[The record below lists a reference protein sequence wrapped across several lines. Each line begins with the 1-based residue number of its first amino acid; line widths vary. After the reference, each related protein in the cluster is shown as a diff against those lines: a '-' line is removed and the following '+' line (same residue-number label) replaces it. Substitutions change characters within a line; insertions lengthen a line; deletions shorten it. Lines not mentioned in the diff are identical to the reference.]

1 MISRLHGFAPRALS
15 LVFCAL
21 VAGSGLALADGVAD
35 KMTVND
41 PYVRAVPPVVKTT
54 AAFMQ
59 IQNADSVERF
69 IVAAASPAA
78 GSVELHMHERDG
90 EVMRMRH
97 IPHIH
102 LPPNQTVAL
111 QPGGLH
117 VMMFDLASTLR
128 PGDEVPI
135 TLTFDDGSSK
145 TVTAVVRMVEGMM
158 MKH

>member
-59 IQNADSVERF
+59 IQSADSVERF
-69 IVAAASPAA
+69 IAPVRLVERSTTAAPA
-78 GSVELHMHERDG
+78 
-90 EVMRMRH
+90 
-97 IPHIH
+97 
-102 LPPNQTVAL
+102 
-111 QPGGLH
+111 
-117 VMMFDLASTLR
+117 
-128 PGDEVPI
+128 
-135 TLTFDDGSSK
+135 
-145 TVTAVVRMVEGMM
+145 TARVS
-158 MKH
+158 